1 MGPNMKPRIAALT
14 ALSGFATLSAV
25 QGAFAFEGVPHPWEI
40 LLQRPASPV
49 MASMQD
55 FNWFMH
61 VFLIA
66 VVAVVMGLLGW
77 VIYRYRESVN
87 PVPSS
92 RSHNTVI
99 EVLWTIVPVLILVAI
114 AIPSFRLLFYQY
126 EFPKADVVVKATGQQ
141 WLWSYEYPDEK
152 LTFYSEPIGDSD
164 LKPGQLRMLSVDNA
178 MVVPVNKVVQVL
190 VTGADVIHE
199 WMVPAFGT
207 RADAIPGRVN
217 RTWFI
222 ATEPGTYY
230 GECSELCGQ
239 GHPYMPI
246 AVKAVSDAGYDKW
259 LTDMKK
265 KQANAQPAGT
275 VIAKAATGVI
285 PETPS
290 ALSGIFADA
299 SARNDPVS
307 AQRHF
312 TPRRARDDGTGM
324 GVAEAGAGRKH

>member
-1 MGPNMKPRIAALT
+1 MKPRMGALGGLSGLATLT
-14 ALSGFATLSAV
+14 AG

-40 LLQRPASPV
+40 MLQRPASPV

-61 VFLIA
+61 AFLIA
-66 VVAVVMGLLGW
+66 VVVLVVGLLAW

-87 PVPSS
+87 PVPS
-92 RSHNTVI
+92 RISHNTVI
-99 EVLWTIVPVLILVAI
+99 EVLWTVIPVLILVVI
-114 AIPSFRLLFYQY
+114 AIPSFRLLFYQF

-152 LTFYSEPIGDSD
+152 VTFYSEPIADSD

-246 AVKAVSDAGYDKW
+246 AVKAVSGAEYEKW
-259 LTDMKK
+259 LSDMK
-265 KQANAQPAGT
+265 KQANAQSNRMT
-275 VIAKAATGVI
+275 
-285 PETPS
+285 
-290 ALSGIFADA
+290 FAQA
-299 SARNDPVS
+299 S
-307 AQRHF
+307 
-312 TPRRARDDGTGM
+312 
-324 GVAEAGAGRKH
+324 AGRKR

>member
-1 MGPNMKPRIAALT
+1 MKRRIGALT
-14 ALSGFATLSAV
+14 ALSGLATLTTV

-49 MASMQD
+49 MHLMRH
-55 FNWFMH
+55 FNWYMH
-61 VFLIA
+61 GFLIA
-66 VVAVVMGLLGW
+66 VVLLVVALLAW
-77 VIYRYRESVN
+77 VIYRYRESAN
-87 PVPSS
+87 PVPS
-92 RSHNTVI
+92 RLEHNTMVELI
-99 EVLWTIVPVLILVAI
+99 WTIVPVLILIVI

-152 LTFYSEPIGDSD
+152 LTFYSEPIADSD
-164 LKPGQLRMLSVDNA
+164 LKPGQLRMLSVDNP

-207 RADAIPGRVN
+207 RVDAIPGRVN

-246 AVKAVSDAGYDKW
+246 AVKAVSEPDYEKW
-259 LTDMKK
+259 LVTMKK
-265 KQANAQPAGT
+265 QQANAQPGRLTFA
-275 VIAKAATGVI
+275 
-285 PETPS
+285 E
-290 ALSGIFADA
+290 ADA
-299 SARNDPVS
+299 GSKR
-307 AQRHF
+307 
-312 TPRRARDDGTGM
+312 
-324 GVAEAGAGRKH
+324 